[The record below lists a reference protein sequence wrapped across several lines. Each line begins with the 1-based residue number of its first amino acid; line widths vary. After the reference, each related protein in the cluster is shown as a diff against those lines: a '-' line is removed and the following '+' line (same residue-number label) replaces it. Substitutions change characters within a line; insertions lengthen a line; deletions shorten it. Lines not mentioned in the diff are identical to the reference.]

1 MKNLFGIILFSL
13 FILNSYAI
21 DVTVTVYGKGG
32 ASGGSGGSGGTN
44 VKVCPEACSTCACAK
59 IEIKGLELKGAM
71 LTPEIIK
78 EKTAQLTIGDDTS
91 DVKIID
97 VETITVNK
105 QGEYGATGVTVIYIK
120 P

>member
-1 MKNLFGIILFSL
+1 MKKLFGIILFSL

-32 ASGGSGGSGGTN
+32 ASGGTGGGTN

-78 EKTAQLTIGDDTS
+78 EKTAQLTIGDNIS
-91 DVKIID
+91 DVKIVD

-105 QGEYGATGVTVIYIK
+105 QGEYGATGVTVTYIK